1 MSDHLDDRIRD
12 LYAELAEAAPPLP
25 PLPAPESVPS
35 PWVRRWPVLVG
46 VVTAAIVVIAA
57 VPLVLGGFFGVSEDS
72 ADTTSIA
79 AAETT
84 EAPAA
89 EVTTTVSAETT
100 EAPAA
105 EELLFEDAIQ
115 SLTVSTETVDLAA
128 EVLAAA
134 DGLVV
139 GAGVEFTGSTGDLGH
154 ADVVIVVEDGAATM
168 LRGQFCGSAWWP
180 PPFADTEGGVIV
192 NSTLPDTRRCTPGEQ
207 VERIPTS
214 DLAVTT
220 AVVDDRPVVALATHD
235 GIDLR
240 DLATGSTQN
249 LATFDPTVETPIG
262 ASYGGGRWMISLL
275 GADESFGAGGS
286 TRYAFFDKAG
296 APLVLNGNLAPDF
309 SPATTTYRVGALTPD
324 GASIVFVEQFAD
336 LSADVVVWDL
346 DTGSEIE
353 RYRIIEPFAGPEDGV
368 GGGEQFARSIDA
380 SDTAIVVNVDIANGE
395 LHPGRIVRID
405 RTAGTVTD
413 LESGLDGIRF
423 QLASFRD
430 RP

>member
-1 MSDHLDDRIRD
+1 MSNQLDDRIRD

-25 PLPAPESVPS
+25 PLPAPDAVPS
-35 PWVRRWPVLVG
+35 PWASRWPVLVA

-89 EVTTTVSAETT
+89 EVTTTI
-100 EAPAA
+100 AA
-105 EELLFEDAIQ
+105 EVEEFGFEDAIQ
-115 SLTVSTETVDLAA
+115 SLTVSTETVDLTA

-139 GAGVEFTGSTGDLGH
+139 GAGVEFTRSNGDLGH
-154 ADVVIVVEDGAATM
+154 ADVVIVVEEGAATM
-168 LRGQFCGSAWWP
+168 IRGQFCGSAWWP

-192 NSTLPDTRRCTPGEQ
+192 NSKLRDTRRCTPGEQ

-220 AVVDDRPVVALATHD
+220 AVVDDRPVVALDTHD
-235 GIDLR
+235 GIDLF

-262 ASYGGGRWMISLL
+262 ASYGDGRWMISVL

-296 APLVLNGNLAPDF
+296 APLVLSGNPAPDF
-309 SPATTTYRVGALTPD
+309 SLATATYRVGALTPD
-324 GASIVFVEQFAD
+324 GLSIVFVEQFAD

-405 RTAGTVTD
+405 RTAGTATD
-413 LESGLDGIRF
+413 VESGLDGIRF